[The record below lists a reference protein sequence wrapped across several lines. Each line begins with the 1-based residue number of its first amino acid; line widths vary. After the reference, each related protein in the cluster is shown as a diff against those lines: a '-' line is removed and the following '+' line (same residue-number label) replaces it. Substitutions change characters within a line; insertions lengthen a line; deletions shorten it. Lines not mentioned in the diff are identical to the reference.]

1 MKRAKLGQEQP
12 NYRSI
17 IGGFSMN
24 KHDDNERIYLST
36 YILHKDNRVRLPKT
50 IENNLGVVPGETY
63 FDVFYD
69 AKRKELI
76 LKKSDKE
83 SVGNKK

>member
-1 MKRAKLGQEQP
+1 
-12 NYRSI
+12 
-17 IGGFSMN
+17 MN
-24 KHDDNERIYLST
+24 KHDDNERVYLST
-36 YILHKDNRVRLPKT
+36 YILHKDNRVRLPKM
-50 IENNLGVVPGETY
+50 IENNLGAVPGETY

-76 LKKSDKE
+76 LKTSDKE